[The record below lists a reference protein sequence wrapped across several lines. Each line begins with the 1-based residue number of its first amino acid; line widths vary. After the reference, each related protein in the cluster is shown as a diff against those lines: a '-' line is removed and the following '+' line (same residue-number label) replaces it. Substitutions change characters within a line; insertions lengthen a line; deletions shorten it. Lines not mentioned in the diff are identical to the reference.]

1 MTDEVQLFRVEWRHE
16 GPGCRIFLN
25 DEPIGPLIETAD
37 GVEAPAHAGRIMRW
51 FLGYLEER
59 VQRTAA
65 RFGGGVVVRAEH
77 VVPEG
82 ACPRCGKEPA
92 PLVDLAPPQS
102 RTVIENPCPVCRR

>member
-1 MTDEVQLFRVEWRHE
+1 MSGEVQLFRVDWRHE

-59 VQRTAA
+59 VQGTMERLGLTDGAIIK
-65 RFGGGVVVRAEH
+65 AEH
-77 VVPEG
+77 TVPEG
-82 ACPRCGKEPA
+82 ICPSCGKGAGGPIA
-92 PLVDLAPPQS
+92 DI
-102 RTVIENPCPVCRR
+102 IEDPCPVCRR